1 MQITLRSI
9 KQILTCCL
17 FLYLLHASLALYESR
32 RHYYL
37 AELSIRN
44 DAYWNMHPYL
54 LKSLDALPLKTAFF
68 FCKADLQRLHAGL
81 GKSWHVKTQREGL
94 NPLDFHA
101 GMTQSLDHY
110 NNAFKFGAVNLFT
123 VRGAADT
130 KAALEFS
137 YARLFPEKANPYN
150 ALDLF
155 ERLIKVNPN
164 GLESNIAFSNYLFN
178 KEMTERLQVQAGNT
192 ARIYPSLGRLRK
204 EVFFTQE
211 TQEAVR
217 TGFSQ
222 ALEQGIMPRT
232 ACFSLSAMAE
242 KDRDFQT
249 ALAYYQKGLSLSER
263 PPSAGAMLKLGILL
277 LKTGRES
284 EARNAFASALKKSAS
299 PSKQLRTIY
308 AVFKRRDNLTGF
320 IELLHDIEKEYLE
333 PVERLLYLARAQTE
347 LKQPDHAR
355 KTLEKLNSITPDP
368 RAYKMLADLARKE
381 KDWDA
386 MELAIQRA
394 TVLDPDN
401 AAYFNILADVLVY
414 QKKYRSAAVYMEKAL
429 KYDPGNPGY
438 QAKLKKITAGIH

>member
-1 MQITLRSI
+1 M
-9 KQILTCCL
+9 
-17 FLYLLHASLALYESR
+17 
-32 RHYYL
+32 
-37 AELSIRN
+37 
-44 DAYWNMHPYL
+44 
-54 LKSLDALPLKTAFF
+54 
-68 FCKADLQRLHAGL
+68 
-81 GKSWHVKTQREGL
+81 
-94 NPLDFHA
+94 DFHA

-178 KEMTERLQVQAGNT
+178 KGMIERLKVQAGNT

-249 ALAYYQKGLSLSER
+249 ALAYYQ
-263 PPSAGAMLKLGILL
+263 
-277 LKTGRES
+277 
-284 EARNAFASALKKSAS
+284 
-299 PSKQLRTIY
+299 
-308 AVFKRRDNLTGF
+308 RDC
-320 IELLHDIEKEYLE
+320 
-333 PVERLLYLARAQTE
+333 P
-347 LKQPDHAR
+347 
-355 KTLEKLNSITPDP
+355 
-368 RAYKMLADLARKE
+368 
-381 KDWDA
+381 
-386 MELAIQRA
+386 
-394 TVLDPDN
+394 
-401 AAYFNILADVLVY
+401 
-414 QKKYRSAAVYMEKAL
+414 
-429 KYDPGNPGY
+429 
-438 QAKLKKITAGIH
+438 